1 MKKVLI
7 ITYYWPPAGGPG
19 VQRVLKFAKYLP
31 EFGWQPII
39 LTVQNGEY
47 PAYDESLFSDIP
59 KECKVYK
66 TPAIEP
72 FSLYKKFTGMGSD
85 EAIPVAALTEKKN
98 SWKKEFAHWIR
109 LNLFIPDAKIGWIPF
124 AVKAGKHIIRNEKP
138 NIIFSSS
145 PPPTVHLIAKKLAK
159 WSGIKWVADFRDPW
173 TEIYYYQTSNKK
185 RNNLRLKIDKM
196 LEMKALLNA
205 DKITAVGETM
215 LNLFTSKCNDILNE
229 NKFFTIENGFDKDD
243 FKNLSNEKFERFTL
257 LWAGNMNKTQN
268 APALFEALKDL
279 LMTKKI
285 DKNKILLKFVGDIAP
300 EIVQTINKSELKDI
314 FEIKNY
320 LPHNKIVKL
329 MKKAHILLLII
340 GNLKGNKFILQ
351 GKLFEYLASNNPI
364 LAYGYINGDAHQIL
378 NRTNAGSL
386 FDYND
391 VTNTEDF
398 ILKYYNLW
406 LKNKKKDDFNFG
418 EIEKF
423 SRKSLTK
430 RLVKIFEKQKG
441 KL

>member
-1 MKKVLI
+1 M
-7 ITYYWPPAGGPG
+7 
-19 VQRVLKFAKYLP
+19 
-31 EFGWQPII
+31 
-39 LTVQNGEY
+39 
-47 PAYDESLFSDIP
+47 S
-59 KECKVYK
+59 
-66 TPAIEP
+66 
-72 FSLYKKFTGMGSD
+72 SD
-85 EAIPVAALTEKKN
+85 EAIPVATLTEKKTK
-98 SWKKEFAHWIR
+98 WKKKLAHWIR
-109 LNLFIPDAKIGWIPF
+109 LNLFIPDAKVGWIPF
-124 AVKAGKHIIRNEKP
+124 AVKAGKHIIRNENP
-138 NIIFSSS
+138 DIIFSSS

-159 WSGIKWVADFRDPW
+159 WSKIKWVADFRDPW
-173 TEIYYYQTSNKK
+173 TEIYYYQTSNEK

-215 LNLFTSKCNDILNE
+215 LNLFTLKCNNILNE
-229 NKFFTIENGFDKDD
+229 NKFFVIENGFDKDD

-279 LMTKKI
+279 LITKKI
-285 DKNKILLKFVGDIAP
+285 DKNKIMLKFVGDIAP

-314 FEIKNY
+314 FEINDY

-340 GNLKGNKFILQ
+340 GNRKGNKLILQ
-351 GKLFEYLASNNPI
+351 GKLFEYLASKNPI
-364 LAYGYINGDAHQIL
+364 LAYGYINGDAHRIL

-391 VTNTEDF
+391 VKNTEDF

-406 LKNKKKDDFNFG
+406 LKNKKKDDFNFV
-418 EIEKF
+418 EIDKF
-423 SRKSLTK
+423 SRKSLIK
-430 RLVKIFEKQKG
+430 RIVKIFEK
-441 KL
+441 